1 VPRPKQIF
9 EKYYTELLKMA
20 HDPNLSLG
28 LSRSI
33 SAYRER
39 RAQALERFP
48 HTAEL
53 ASEVRRLKE
62 YSIEHMDELVQKA
75 SDRLRENG
83 AQVYYASSAADALT
97 VISQIVGSGKRVV
110 SAKTLTAEEI
120 GLRHHL
126 ENSGNELWETD
137 IGQFIQQLRQ
147 EKPMHYVYPSL
158 HVTREEVARLLTNLL
173 GKEIPADI
181 KIQVQTI
188 RAFLR
193 NKYFQADVGVSGGNV
208 LAADTGS
215 ILLLESEGNIRMVTN
230 VPPVHIALVGIE
242 KIVPTLLD
250 AYKVAEVAWRYAG
263 FTIPLYVSLIS
274 GPSGTADIEN
284 TLIHGSSGPL
294 ELHVVFI
301 DNGRKALAEDPILKE
316 ALYCIRCGGCLFEC
330 PLFQLAAGYFGG
342 RGYFAGVGSV
352 LSAYI
357 ADGFQLASAIA
368 YSCLRCG
375 RCTDVCPLSIDISK
389 LITELRH
396 KIVRNEKTQHK
407 R

>member
-1 VPRPKQIF
+1 VPKPKQIF
-9 EKYYTELLKMA
+9 EDYYGELLKMA
-20 HDPNLSLG
+20 HDPNLLLG

-33 SAYRER
+33 TAYRER

-48 HTAEL
+48 HTTEL
-53 ASEVRRLKE
+53 ASEVRHLKE
-62 YSIEHMDELVQKA
+62 YSIEHMDELVEKA
-75 SDRLRENG
+75 SASLKENG
-83 AQVYYASSAADALT
+83 AQVYYADSADDALT
-97 VISQIVGSGKRVV
+97 IVDRIVGSGKVVV
-110 SAKTLTAEEI
+110 SAKTLTAEEV

-126 ENSGNELWETD
+126 ESSGNEFWETD

-158 HVTREEVARLLTNLL
+158 HVTREEVARLLSDLL
-173 GKEIPADI
+173 GKEIPQDI
-181 KIQVQTI
+181 PVQVQTI

-193 NKYFQADVGVSGGNV
+193 NKYFRADVGVSGGNV
-208 LAADTGS
+208 MAADTGS
-215 ILLLESEGNIRMVTN
+215 ILLMESEGNIRMVTN

-242 KIVPTLLD
+242 KIVPTLAD
-250 AYKVAEVAWRYAG
+250 AHKVAEVVWRYAG
-263 FTIPLYVSLIS
+263 FTIPLYISLIS

-301 DNGRKALAEDPILKE
+301 DNGRSTLAKDPVLKE

-330 PLFQLAAGYFGG
+330 PVFQLAAGYFGG
-342 RGYFAGVGSV
+342 NSYFAGTGSV
-352 LSAYI
+352 LSAYV
-357 ADGFQLASAIA
+357 ADGFPLASAIA

-375 RCTDVCPLSIDISK
+375 RCTDVCPLSIDISR

-396 KIVRNEKTQHK
+396 KIVRRAKSK
-407 R
+407 SP